1 VKRGELTS
9 ELAAQLGARHEAR
22 FIIEDV
28 LGLSAGATAGAG
40 SGAEDTLTAEQ
51 VEQAHQLAQRRS
63 RGEPLQYVLGHWAF
77 RHLDLLV
84 DPRVLIP
91 RPETEQ
97 VVEVALSEAAAL
109 GPGVGSGPLTVVDAG
124 TGSGAI
130 ALSLATELA
139 GPDDAGALYAI
150 DASADALAVARANHQ
165 RVQAATAQSGQ
176 AMWPVTF
183 LHGSWLAP
191 LPPEARGVINL
202 VVSNPPYVAEA
213 EWPELEDEV
222 KTEPRQALVAGA
234 GSDGTPGLAD
244 VESVLRHSLHWLARP
259 GAVVIELAPHQA
271 DAAGRMAAALGYL
284 EVELRDDLAGRPRA
298 LIGRVW

>member
-1 VKRGELTS
+1 VKQGELTS

-22 FIIEDV
+22 FIMEDV
-28 LGLSAGATAGAG
+28 LGATTATPGPDN
-40 SGAEDTLTAEQ
+40 SLTAEQ
-51 VEQAHQLAQRRS
+51 VERARQLAQRRTL
-63 RGEPLQYVLGHWAF
+63 GEPLQYVLGHWSF

-84 DPRVLIP
+84 DRRVLIP

-97 VVEVALSEAAAL
+97 VVEAALSEADAL
-109 GPGVGSGPLTVVDAG
+109 GAGPLTVVDAG

-130 ALSLATELA
+130 ALSLATELPSRDRP
-139 GPDDAGALYAI
+139 GVVYAI
-150 DASADALAVARANHQ
+150 DASAEALAVARANHL
-165 RVQAATAQSGQ
+165 RVQAAEAASTH

-191 LPPEARGVINL
+191 LPSEVRRVINL

-213 EWPELEDEV
+213 EWPELAEDV

-244 VESVLRHSLHWLARP
+244 VESVLRQSLHWLSRP

-271 DAAGRMAAALGYL
+271 DAAGRMAAALGYR
-284 EVELRDDLAGRPRA
+284 EVERRDDLAGRPRT
-298 LIGRVW
+298 LIGRVR